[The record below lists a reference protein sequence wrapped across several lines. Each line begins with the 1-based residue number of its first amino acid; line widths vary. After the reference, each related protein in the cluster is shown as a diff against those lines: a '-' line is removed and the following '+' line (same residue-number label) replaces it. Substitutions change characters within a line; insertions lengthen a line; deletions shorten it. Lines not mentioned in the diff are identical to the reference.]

1 MKQNNLQKIIIVD
14 YGSQVTQ
21 LIARKIRELG
31 IYSEIVNF
39 NQIKKIKKNN
49 YIKGIILS
57 GGPLTITKK
66 NSLDLPNQI
75 LNLEKPILG
84 ICYGHQILAKKFRG
98 KVKISKTR
106 EFGHA
111 EIKSIRKSL
120 ITKNFFKNKKNSVWM
135 SHQDIVTKIPEGF
148 KKIASTENSKFA
160 IISHEKKKLYGVQF
174 HPEVTHT
181 ENGKTIL
188 RNFVID
194 ICKTK
199 KM

>member
-75 LNLEKPILG
+75 LNLEKILHKLKG
-84 ICYGHQILAKKFRG
+84 ILLRLGL
-98 KVKISKTR
+98 
-106 EFGHA
+106 
-111 EIKSIRKSL
+111 
-120 ITKNFFKNKKNSVWM
+120 
-135 SHQDIVTKIPEGF
+135 
-148 KKIASTENSKFA
+148 
-160 IISHEKKKLYGVQF
+160 
-174 HPEVTHT
+174 EVM
-181 ENGKTIL
+181 
-188 RNFVID
+188 D
-194 ICKTK
+194 
-199 KM
+199 